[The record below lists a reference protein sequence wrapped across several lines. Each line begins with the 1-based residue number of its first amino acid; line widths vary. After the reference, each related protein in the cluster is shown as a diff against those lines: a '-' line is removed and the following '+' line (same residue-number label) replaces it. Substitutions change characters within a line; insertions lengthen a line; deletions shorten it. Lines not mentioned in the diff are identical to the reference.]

1 MYGGSAVSDARTP
14 AQIEAD
20 IARRRQEL
28 AVTLDEI
35 GVRLHPK
42 TIIGDAKAKA
52 ASTVDRTA
60 GRAYV
65 AANRVVTNVRG
76 QLVAEDGTPRMER
89 IVPIALLVV
98 GVVGLVAVS
107 RRRHD

>member
-1 MYGGSAVSDARTP
+1 VAEARTP

-20 IARRRQEL
+20 IVRRRQEL

-42 TIIGDAKAKA
+42 TIMDEAKAKA
-52 ASTVDRTA
+52 AEAVDRTA

-65 AANRVVTNVRG
+65 AANRAVSDVRA
-76 QLVAEDGTPRMER
+76 QLVSENGTPRLER
-89 IVPIALLVV
+89 VIPVAMV
-98 GVVGLVAVS
+98 GVAVIGLLALRT
-107 RRRHD
+107 RRRR

>member
-1 MYGGSAVSDARTP
+1 MSEARTP

-20 IARRRQEL
+20 IVRRRQDL

-42 TIIGDAKAKA
+42 TIIGEAKAKTA
-52 ASTVDRTA
+52 EVVDRTA

-65 AANRVVTNVRG
+65 AANRAVSDVRA
-76 QLVAEDGTPRMER
+76 QLVSEDGAPRLER
-89 IVPIALLVV
+89 IVPVAMVGV
-98 GVVGLVAVS
+98 GVVGLLVMRAK
-107 RRRHD
+107 RRRA

>member
-1 MYGGSAVSDARTP
+1 MAEARTP

-20 IARRRQEL
+20 IVRRRQEL

-42 TIIGDAKAKA
+42 TIMDDAKARASA
-52 ASTVDRTA
+52 AVDRTA

-65 AANRVVTNVRG
+65 AANRALTDVRA
-76 QLVAEDGTPRMER
+76 QLVSEDGAPRLER
-89 IVPIALLVV
+89 IIPVAMV
-98 GVVGLVAVS
+98 GVAVVGLLTLRAS
-107 RRRHD
+107 KRRC

>member
-1 MYGGSAVSDARTP
+1 MAEARTP

-20 IARRRQEL
+20 IAARRQEL

-42 TIIGDAKAKA
+42 TIVDGAKAKTMA
-52 ASTVDRTA
+52 AVDRTA

-65 AANRVVTNVRG
+65 VANRAISDIRA
-76 QLVAEDGTPRMER
+76 QLVAEDGAPRLER
-89 IVPIALLVV
+89 IVPVALIGVA
-98 GVVGLVAVS
+98 VVGLLSVRAK
-107 RRRHD
+107 RRR

>member
-1 MYGGSAVSDARTP
+1 MSEARTP

-20 IARRRQEL
+20 IVRRRQDL

-42 TIIGDAKAKA
+42 TIMDDAKAKA
-52 ASTVDRTA
+52 SAAVDRTA

-65 AANRVVTNVRG
+65 AVNRLVSDVRG
-76 QLVAEDGTPRMER
+76 QLVSEDGAPRLER
-89 IVPIALLVV
+89 IIPVAVIGVA
-98 GVVGLVAVS
+98 VVGLLALGS
-107 RRRHD
+107 RKRHK

>member
-1 MYGGSAVSDARTP
+1 MAEARTP

-20 IARRRQEL
+20 IVRRRREL

-42 TIIGDAKAKA
+42 TIIGDAKAATA
-52 ASTVDRTA
+52 AAVDRTA

-65 AANRVVTNVRG
+65 AAHRAVSDVRG
-76 QLVAEDGTPRMER
+76 QLVSEDGAPRLER
-89 IVPIALLVV
+89 IVPVAMI
-98 GVVGLVAVS
+98 GVAVLGLVALS
-107 RRRHD
+107 AKRRRS

>member
-1 MYGGSAVSDARTP
+1 MSDARTP

-20 IARRRQEL
+20 ILRRRQEL

-42 TIIGDAKAKA
+42 TIVGDAKAKA
-52 ASTVDRTA
+52 AAAVDRTA

-65 AANRVVTNVRG
+65 VANRAVSDVRA
-76 QLVAEDGTPRMER
+76 QLVSEDGAPRMER
-89 IVPIALLVV
+89 IVPVALVA
-98 GVVGLVAVS
+98 VGLVGLLAMGARK
-107 RRRHD
+107 RRS

>member
-1 MYGGSAVSDARTP
+1 MAEARTP

-20 IARRRQEL
+20 IVRRRQEL

-42 TIIGDAKAKA
+42 TIMDEAKAKA
-52 ASTVDRTA
+52 ADAVDRTA

-65 AANRVVTNVRG
+65 AANRAVSNVRA
-76 QLVAEDGTPRMER
+76 QLVSENGTPRLER
-89 IVPIALLVV
+89 VIPVAMV
-98 GVVGLVAVS
+98 GVAVIGLLALRT
-107 RRRHD
+107 RRRR

>member
-1 MYGGSAVSDARTP
+1 MAEARTP

-35 GVRLHPK
+35 GVRMHPR
-42 TIIGDAKAKA
+42 TIIGDAKAKV
-52 ASTVDRTA
+52 ASKVDHTA

-65 AANRVVTNVRG
+65 AANRFVSEVRSRFTT
-76 QLVAEDGTPRMER
+76 EDGAPRLER
-89 IVPIALLVV
+89 IVPVAMLAV
-98 GVVGLVAVS
+98 GVVGLLTASS
-107 RRRHD
+107 RRRKP